1 MPTDRIRWSALRE
14 LGNSRSV
21 RAASMWLVVGPILV
35 RVYDATIFVDLP
47 LGFAVLYL
55 ASFAFCVAEGVY
67 LVRCPLAVRQ
77 YSGPGDFFARNGSSA
92 ALVFGDLLRK
102 GELGSL
108 PLDLRTP
115 LSLPVAGDEGI
126 ARLAAEKIVD
136 QDHEF
141 QVSLFSRYWSHAERA
156 RPRSLLVCLAL
167 FVTGGLGL
175 VVVLLQNLGRVVAS
189 MFS

>member
-1 MPTDRIRWSALRE
+1 MTERIRWSALRE

-21 RAASMWLVVGPILV
+21 RAASMWLVIGPILA
-35 RVYDATIFVDLP
+35 RVYNATIFVDLP
-47 LGFAVLYL
+47 LGFGVLYL
-55 ASFAFCVAEGVY
+55 AAFAFFVAEGVY
-67 LVRCPLAVRQ
+67 LLRCPLAIRQ
-77 YSGPGDFFARNGSSA
+77 YSGPGDFFARNGPSA

-102 GELGSL
+102 GELESL

-126 ARLAAEKIVD
+126 WRLAAEKIID

-141 QVSLFSRYWSHAERA
+141 QVSLFSRYWSHVERA
-156 RPRSLLVCLAL
+156 RPRSFFVCLTL
-167 FVTGGLGL
+167 FAAGGLGL
-175 VVVLLQNLGRVVAS
+175 LVVLLQNLGRVVAS